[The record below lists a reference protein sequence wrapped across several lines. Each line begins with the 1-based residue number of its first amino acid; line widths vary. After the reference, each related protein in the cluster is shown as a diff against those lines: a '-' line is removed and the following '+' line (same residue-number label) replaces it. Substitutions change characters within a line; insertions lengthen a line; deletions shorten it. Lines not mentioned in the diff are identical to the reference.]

1 MIAGNWTAW
10 CIACCLLVLA
20 WVLDRAKPAHEWDG
34 APPQVAITPLVAKVL
49 IQLAV
54 FVITNLISRALATK
68 PKPPEPGKADIPDIK
83 EGKAPVEI
91 FGAVW
96 RTESFLAGWKQLDP
110 PEPIKLKQEKK

>member
-1 MIAGNWTAW
+1 MIVSDLETWFVG
-10 CIACCLLVLA
+10 CVLLLLA
-20 WVLDRAKPAHEWDG
+20 WVLDRFLPPVQLDG
-34 APPQVAITPLVAKVL
+34 PKPQVAIYNFL

-54 FVITNLISRALATK
+54 FVVTTLISRALAPK

-110 PEPIKLKQEKK
+110 PEPIKLKQGKK